1 MDKINNNIKQMIGRS
16 GLKQTYIAD
25 SLGFHPAD
33 ISHWASGRR
42 KMRDAVC
49 KDMAALLNCKMS
61 DLYPGEYKDTNKHK
75 HLSLTI
81 ANLLDFLRVDYNSEW
96 MIDRL
101 ESYDL
106 GIDSTINDRKFGKLR
121 LKYKGVK

>member
-1 MDKINNNIKQMIGRS
+1 MDKINNNIKQMIDRS

-33 ISHWASGRR
+33 ISHWVSGRR
-42 KMRDAVC
+42 IMRKAVC
-49 KDMAALLNCKMS
+49 KDMATLLNCRMS
-61 DLYPGEYKDTNKHK
+61 DLYPSQYKDTNKHK
-75 HLSLTI
+75 HLPLTI
-81 ANLLDFLRVDYNSEW
+81 ANLLDFLKVDYNSEW
-96 MIDRL
+96 MMDRL

-106 GIDSTINDRKFGKLR
+106 GLDSEINDRKFGKLR